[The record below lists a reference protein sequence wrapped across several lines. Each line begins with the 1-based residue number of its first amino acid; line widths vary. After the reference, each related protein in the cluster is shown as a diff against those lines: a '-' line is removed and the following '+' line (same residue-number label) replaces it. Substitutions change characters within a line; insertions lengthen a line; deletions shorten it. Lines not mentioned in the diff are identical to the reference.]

1 MTLVLAMNLV
11 MFAGAL
17 AGMVYTV
24 RNLLL
29 PRKALY
35 LQMIGFGIGCLMFG
49 RLFSVIYLLTQGD
62 LNYGFH
68 LGLLG
73 IMGSFMFFLAANYG
87 QMDGLVDDRS
97 KAFRATRIKALLVPA
112 VIIVFFLLLGFLCSD
127 KRIWIAAL
135 LVVIFMVP
143 ASYYNFKH
151 IIIYDVDL
159 GIIRT
164 MKQYNILAV
173 VYAFLILFELYG
185 RYLNIV
191 PLYIAVCIGSG
202 LVSAAIPPIAKGGAE
217 KWTI

>member
-17 AGMVYTV
+17 VGMIYAV
-24 RNLLL
+24 RNLFL

-73 IMGSFMFFLAANYG
+73 IMGSFMFFLSANYG
-87 QMDGLVDDRS
+87 QMDGLVDDRT
-97 KAFRATRIKALLVPA
+97 KAFRPIRIKALLIP
-112 VIIVFFLLLGFLCSD
+112 VILIVLFLILGLVCKD
-127 KRIWIAAL
+127 RQIWIAAF
-135 LVVIFMVP
+135 LVVVFMVP

-164 MKQYNILAV
+164 LRQYNILAV
-173 VYAFLILFELYG
+173 FYAFLILFELYG
-185 RYLNIV
+185 LYLNIV

-202 LVSAAIPPIAKGGAE
+202 IVSAAIPPVAKGGAE